1 MQIKLKKAKS
11 IRGVLE
17 KAGTIVDVGDLTG
30 QALIDSGDAES
41 VAAKPKKKKASE

>member
-1 MQIKLKKAKS
+1 VQIKLKKAKS